1 MYQLQQTE
9 VFGNWL
15 FELRDMRAKARILAR
30 LESARLG
37 NLGNIRSVGDGVS
50 EMRVDVGAGYRVYFT
65 RRRRVVIILLC
76 GGDKA
81 TQTKD
86 IARAKL
92 MAHAI

>member
-1 MYQLQQTE
+1 MDESDVRET
-9 VFGNWL
+9 
-15 FELRDMRAKARILAR
+15 RAPAADLVNQAVP
-30 LESARLG
+30 
-37 NLGNIRSVGDGVS
+37 RSPKSG